1 MPSAF
6 LAELIL
12 IVNNATFYL
21 RNKMQFLRPFL
32 FSIASLLIF
41 IQAPAFAQSSKPLVE
56 DAVVVAEKYSLM
68 EGVVTK
74 IDSHKRTVTLKND
87 QGETD
92 FIATKGIKNFAQIK
106 VGDHLN
112 ISFEIGVAV
121 ELLNSKGNIRS
132 EKQTTTVT
140 NANPGEKPAGSVAN
154 TTIVIT
160 DVMEIDKA
168 KHNISIKGMDGEI
181 HIVHVKNKKLF
192 NKIELHDQIKVIY
205 FDEMKAV
212 VSSPK
217 K

>member
-1 MPSAF
+1 
-6 LAELIL
+6 
-12 IVNNATFYL
+12 
-21 RNKMQFLRPFL
+21 MQFLRPL
-32 FSIASLLIF
+32 IFSIASLLLF

-74 IDSHKRTVTLKND
+74 IDSHKRVVTLKND

-140 NANPGEKPAGSVAN
+140 TANPGEKPAGSVVN
-154 TTIVIT
+154 TTTVIT

-168 KHNISIKGMDGEI
+168 KRNISIKGMDGEI
-181 HIVHVKNKKLF
+181 HTVHVKNKKLF

-212 VSSPK
+212 VSAPK

>member
-1 MPSAF
+1 
-6 LAELIL
+6 
-12 IVNNATFYL
+12 
-21 RNKMQFLRPFL
+21 MQFLRPFL

-132 EKQTTTVT
+132 EKQTTTVA

>member
-1 MPSAF
+1 
-6 LAELIL
+6 
-12 IVNNATFYL
+12 
-21 RNKMQFLRPFL
+21 MQFLRPFL

>member
-1 MPSAF
+1 M
-6 LAELIL
+6 
-12 IVNNATFYL
+12 
-21 RNKMQFLRPFL
+21 
-32 FSIASLLIF
+32 
-41 IQAPAFAQSSKPLVE
+41 
-56 DAVVVAEKYSLM
+56 
-68 EGVVTK
+68 
-74 IDSHKRTVTLKND
+74 
-87 QGETD
+87 
-92 FIATKGIKNFAQIK
+92 
-106 VGDHLN
+106 
-112 ISFEIGVAV
+112 
-121 ELLNSKGNIRS
+121 LNSKGNIRS